1 MPTPFAPEQFASVQK
16 AQIDGLLTLA
26 QTAFAGM
33 ERLAALNLNTARSL
47 LEESAGSAQAL
58 MGAKDLQ
65 SFLAIQGSLLQPNV
79 DKAMLWSRS
88 AYDIGSATREELG
101 KTLETQL
108 TEASQTLDSA
118 LNELVKHAPA
128 GTEAATSAS
137 VGAIKSAIGAAS
149 TAYETFSKAAKQ
161 ASDYAESSLAPAAK
175 PAPKTRK
182 AA

>member
-1 MPTPFAPEQFASVQK
+1 MPTPFAPEQFAGVQK

-33 ERLAALNLNTARSL
+33 ERLAALNLNTTRSL

-65 SFLAIQGSLLQPNV
+65 SFLAIQGSLLQPSV

-108 TEASQTLDSA
+108 TEAGQTLDSA

-137 VGAIKSAIGAAS
+137 VSAIKSAIGATS

-161 ASDYAESSLAPAAK
+161 ASDYAESNLAPAAK